1 MNKNITRVLSL
12 VMALIMMLA
21 VCATLASCGNK
32 KTDDPANNQPGTQN
46 GGTTNPDGTP
56 VKLNYTYKSG
66 TTALGT
72 AWNPHNWETNA
83 DQSMLNY
90 ISSPFVDMS
99 ILSTENGGTYQ
110 WVYEMATGVKD
121 VTKDHQDDLTKYG
134 AKLNG
139 ADPATIESGYVYEIA
154 LNPNAAWENGVKITA
169 DDYIYSMEM
178 LLHPKFR
185 NFRANLYYSG
195 ESAVAGGAK
204 FYESGAPIYAPI
216 VPAYGEG
223 ETPDYSF
230 DVTTNE
236 IFLDLNTTGMTLA
249 GYSFAEIK
257 NDYGFIRDV
266 KNDAGEIVVPGATYF
281 TELAKETNPYGVIKI
296 TNANKDK
303 VLVIM
308 DQYLSAFK
316 MSIYNEDGSVN
327 EELFKEFVF
336 YLSGYGEKVDYSAVG
351 CYKVDDYTIR
361 YVCEQY
367 LDLNYFL
374 TSLTSTW
381 LVYKPLYEAGID
393 KTGELWTTDYCTSL
407 ETTISYGTYKMESLQ
422 DAKQV
427 VFVQNE
433 NWYGFEKNA
442 DGTPKLD
449 EEGNLISYT
458 NFLVDGEKVRQYTTT
473 KIQIDVM
480 TEDAMKNAFLK
491 GELSEWA
498 PSADELSQY
507 AMSDKLIQ
515 VDETYTMSFFFNTG
529 LETLQELDATEK
541 NINSVVLNNYNFR
554 KAMSLA
560 INRAEF
566 VTATAGYKPAF
577 SLMNSLYHYDIYND
591 PTSSYRNTEEAMK
604 AIVNLYGVKYGE
616 GETYKTLKEAHDSIT
631 GYNLTEAKALMKTAC
646 EELVAAGLYTA
657 GQPVKIQIGWAKG
670 ALTSD
675 DNKQVALLNKY
686 INDAVKESGFGEV
699 TFEAIGNIQ
708 DRYGDVPKG
717 VYAIGYGAW
726 GGAALYPFRNMQCY
740 CDTEQYA
747 GQINETGCWD
757 PATTNLTINI
767 GGEDVTMTWQDWSR
781 ACSTGEYAQADF
793 ATKLKITSTMEE
805 EFLKF
810 YYRIPLCGTT
820 IASLLT
826 FQMEYYTTEYNIMY
840 GFGGLRLMSY
850 NYDDAAWAEEV
861 AALGGELNYAG

>member
-32 KTDDPANNQPGTQN
+32 KTDDPANNQPGTQD
-46 GGTTNPDGTP
+46 GGTNPGGTP
-56 VKLNYTYKSG
+56 VKLDYTYKSG

-72 AWNPHNWETNA
+72 NWNPHAWDT
-83 DQSMLNY
+83 DGDRSMLDY
-90 ISSPFVDMS
+90 VTSPFVDMS
-99 ILSTENGGTYQ
+99 ILSTADGGTYQ
-110 WVYEMATGVKD
+110 WVYEMATAITD
-121 VTKDHQDDLTKYG
+121 VTAANQGDLTKYG
-134 AKLNG
+134 VTLPKNEDG
-139 ADPATIESGYVYEIA
+139 SVKTADQVTEGFVYEIK
-154 LNPNAAWENGVKITA
+154 LNPEAKWENGEKITA
-169 DDYIYSMEM
+169 DDYIYSMQQ
-178 LLHPKFR
+178 LLDSKMR
-185 NFRANLYYSG
+185 NYRANLYYSG
-195 ESAVAGGAK
+195 ESAVAGGAAYYNSEAPLFSDVK
-204 FYESGAPIYAPI
+204 GSDAEANLNALIAEGKVFFTFTGLCYFFGEDSMQEYADAGYEGAGYFDCDTDEDGNPISLFEKYEEQVNGYSM
-216 VPAYGEG
+216 VP
-223 ETPDYSF
+223 
-230 DVTTNE
+230 VTAENKDE
-236 IFLDLNTTGMTLA
+236 VFADLNAVATNFG
-249 GYSFAEIK
+249 
-257 NDYGFIRDV
+257 
-266 KNDAGEIVVPGATYF
+266 DA
-281 TELAKETNPYGVIKI
+281 NPEAYV
-296 TNANKDK
+296 
-303 VLVIM
+303 
-308 DQYLSAFK
+308 
-316 MSIYNEDGSVN
+316 
-327 EELFKEFVF
+327 EFLL
-336 YLSGYGEKVDYSAVG
+336 YISGYGDKVSYDAVG

-361 YVCEQY
+361 YVCQNYVE
-367 LDLNYFL
+367 LNYFL
-374 TSLTSTW
+374 TSCTSTW
-381 LVYKPLYEAGID
+381 LVYKPLYEAGKKEEAGLIV
-393 KTGELWTTDYCTSL
+393 TNYGTSK
-407 ETTISYGTYKMESLQ
+407 ETTMSYGTYRMESLQ
-422 DAKQV
+422 DNKQV
-427 VFVQNE
+427 IYVQNE
-433 NWYGFEKNA
+433 NWYGWEKNA
-442 DGTPKLD
+442 DGTAKKD

-529 LETLQELDATEK
+529 LATLQELDATEK

-591 PTSSYRNTEEAMK
+591 PTSSYRNTDEAMK

-657 GQPVKIQIGWAKG
+657 GQPIKIQIGWAKG

-686 INDAVKESGFGEV
+686 INEAVKEAGFGEV

-726 GGAALYPFRNMQCY
+726 GGAAFYPFRNMQVY
-740 CDTEQYA
+740 CDTVEYA
-747 GQINETGCWD
+747 GKINETGCWD
-757 PATTNLTINI
+757 PSTTELTINI
-767 GGEDVTMTWQDWSR
+767 GGKDVTMTWQDWSR

-850 NYDDAAWAEEV
+850 NYDDATWAEEV

>member
-1 MNKNITRVLSL
+1 MNKTITRVLSL

-21 VCATLASCGNK
+21 VCATLASCADK
-32 KTDDPANNQPGTQN
+32 KTDDPANNNQGSN
-46 GGTTNPDGTP
+46 GGNEGQTPVNPDG
-56 VKLNYTYKSG
+56 VKLDYTYKSG

-83 DQSMLNY
+83 DNSMLSY

-99 ILSTENGGTYQ
+99 IKTTGNGGVYQ
-110 WVYEMATGVKD
+110 WVYEMATEVKD
-121 VTKDHQDDLTKYG
+121 VTAANQADLTKYDV
-134 AKLNG
+134 KLNG
-139 ADPATIESGYVYEIA
+139 ADPATITEGYVYEIK
-154 LNPNAAWENGVKITA
+154 LNPNASWENGVKITA

-185 NFRANLYYSG
+185 NYRANLYYSG

-216 VPAYGEG
+216 VPAYGSG

-230 DVTTNE
+230 DMEAAIAEGTLYINVTTTAMTLYNVS
-236 IFLDLNTTGMTLA
+236 LVDLNKNYLGSKEVGDAFTKLA
-249 GYSFAEIK
+249 E
-257 NDYGFIRDV
+257 
-266 KNDAGEIVVPGATYF
+266 DA
-281 TELAKETNPYGVIKI
+281 NPYGYTKI
-296 TNANKDK
+296 TPDNKDLAFNAVK
-303 VLVIM
+303 TLAAIFGVS
-308 DQYLSAFK
+308 DPTSADAEG
-316 MSIYNEDGSVN
+316 I
-327 EELFKEFVF
+327 LKEALFVF
-336 YLSGYGEKVDYSAVG
+336 TNTYGDEANYADTVG

-393 KTGELWTTDYCTSL
+393 KTGELWTTNYCTSL

-442 DGTPKLD
+442 DGTAKKD

-491 GELSEWA
+491 GELSEWS

-507 AMSDKLIQ
+507 TMSEKLIQ
-515 VDETYTMSFFFNTG
+515 VDETYTMSFFFNNN
-529 LETLQELDATEK
+529 LETLKNLDATEK

-591 PTSSYRNTEEAMK
+591 PTSSYRNTDEAMQ
-604 AIVNLYGVKYGE
+604 AIVNLYGVEYGE
-616 GETYKTLKEAHDSIT
+616 GKTYATLKDAHDSIT
-631 GYNLTEAKALMKTAC
+631 GYNLTEAKALMATAC
-646 EELVAAGLYTA
+646 QELVAAGLYTA

-686 INDAVKESGFGEV
+686 INEAAAAAGFGEI

-708 DRYGDVPKG
+708 DRYKAVPAG
-717 VYAIGYGAW
+717 EYAIGYGAW
-726 GGAALYPFRNMQCY
+726 GGAAFYPFRNMQVY
-740 CDTEQYA
+740 CDTEEYA
-747 GQINETGCWD
+747 GQINETGCWN
-757 PATTNLTINI
+757 PATTDLTINI
-767 GGEDVTMTWQDWSR
+767 NGEDVTMTWQDWSR
-781 ACSTGEYAQADF
+781 ACSTGEYATADF

-810 YYRIPLCGTT
+810 YYRIPLCGTA

-826 FQMEYYTTEYNIMY
+826 YQMEYYTTEYNIMY

-850 NYDDAAWAEEV
+850 NYDDATWAQVVAEE
-861 AALGGELNYAG
+861 GGTLDYAG